1 VRSGKLL
8 SGPTAAGVPTYA
20 VQVKDDTVYVQRHRR
35 WDPHGRIRE
44 ERFLHQRGV

>member
-8 SGPTAAGVPTYA
+8 SGPTVAGVPTYA
-20 VQVKDDTVYVQRHRR
+20 VQVKDDTVYVKQRRR
-35 WDPHGRIRE
+35 WDPRGWIRE